1 MWPCVPLCV
10 PERTVGTAFGIVNAV
25 QNIGLTVAPP
35 FVGYL
40 VDENNREGYHNM
52 MLFFVAISVL
62 AFISNIALYV
72 ADYKRGGRMIRGLEA
87 QTDSVKTIDEASL

>member
-1 MWPCVPLCV
+1 
-10 PERTVGTAFGIVNAV
+10 
-25 QNIGLTVAPP
+25 
-35 FVGYL
+35 
-40 VDENNREGYHNM
+40 M